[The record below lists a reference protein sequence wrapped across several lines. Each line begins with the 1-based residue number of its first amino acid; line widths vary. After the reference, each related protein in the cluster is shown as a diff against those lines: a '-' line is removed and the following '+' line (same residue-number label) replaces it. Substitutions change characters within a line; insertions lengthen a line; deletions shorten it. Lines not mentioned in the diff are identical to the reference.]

1 MDRIIFPN
9 GTHLIYKIDFP
20 NGSKIRDSDLLKCS
34 MCEQKYIAG
43 KLFDQ
48 HRDWELKFPSFVY
61 EPISVDDFLYREC
74 PLCKKVGR
82 IHKIEAKDN
91 SGGDTMP
98 NANEVMKL
106 YLSGEEVIE
115 LTKGGPLIATII
127 GKGEIV
133 EYKKQVEGKE
143 KVDRKI
149 QICVSLPGE
158 EERFWSPNQTSMRA
172 IIAKYGSDTEGWEGK
187 NIKLKA
193 VEQNVSGTFKKVV
206 YGEPTQ

>member
-1 MDRIIFPN
+1 
-9 GTHLIYKIDFP
+9 
-20 NGSKIRDSDLLKCS
+20 